1 MIENNLKY
9 SDGSEVKIYFD
20 PIEHIYMV
28 NDEQIYSASS
38 ISKQK
43 TNANVLINWAI
54 KKTSDY
60 YLKNLQAG
68 QAYTEIELENM
79 YKESK
84 QASKKEM
91 TEAGSIGTHVHN
103 HIENYIHGKDIPE
116 IFDERIS
123 NAFNEFK
130 KWYDQQDD
138 LELVNTEQVCFS
150 KKHKFVGTYDALFK
164 RNNEYVIFDWKTS
177 NNIYDNFYIQV
188 GGLYALA
195 LEEQLDIKIPTGVI
209 VNCSRQGKL
218 KIAEF
223 EINQDLFDV
232 GLACLKLHNFK
243 PNKKKEKKN
252 DQ

>member
-1 MIENNLKY
+1 MIENKLEY
-9 SDGSEVKIYFD
+9 SDGKTETIYFD
-20 PIEHIYMV
+20 PVEHKYMV
-28 NDEQIYSASS
+28 NDEQVFSASV

-43 TNANVLINWAI
+43 TNAQVLINWAI

-60 YLKNLQAG
+60 YLNNLKAG
-68 QAYTEIELENM
+68 SSYTEIELENF

-84 QASKKEM
+84 LASKKEM
-91 TEAGSIGTHVHN
+91 NEAGSIGTHVHN
-103 HIENYIHGKDIPE
+103 LIESYVHGKEIPQ
-116 IFDERIS
+116 IYDERIA

-130 KWYDQQDD
+130 KWYDQQSN

-150 KKHKFVGTYDALFK
+150 RKHKFVGTYDALFK

-177 NNIYDNFYIQV
+177 NSIYDNFYIQV

-195 LEEQLDIKIPTGVI
+195 LEEQLGIKIPTGVI
-209 VNCSRQGKL
+209 VNCSRQGKI

-223 EINQDLFDV
+223 DINQDLFDV

-243 PNKKKEKKN
+243 PKKKENK
-252 DQ
+252 